1 MKTFIKGLHTQ
12 NDPVNQPPDTYRNAF
27 NILKDNVGKITNEK
41 GTIDIDLGFDIT
53 SPTVKP
59 LFEILGSIAVGTDL
73 VLFICFYN
81 PLFNGS
87 NNGNVDPYANQK
99 SEIGILDTFNGANL
113 YKPYITSNTLP
124 RKEVNKLK
132 NLNGVVLTVTD
143 SSNVLNFNFTY
154 NIDAEIKT
162 FFNNQRVVYFTD
174 NYNVPRRVNLDNLPD
189 ATRLK
194 EDISLFFD
202 YLLPEVSYQN
212 TAVTQDGQLL
222 SGRYQ
227 FAARYLTNTGNST
240 SFGLLTNPISI
251 VEDFESLSSESY
263 DGCPPQTETLK
274 SINLN
279 LTHLDSNFKYIELLQ
294 ITWTGIQ
301 NTPNYKIIATIENRG
316 QTTIQYKVTGSETAV
331 KTLLSTDVLLDTT
344 YYDKAKHIAQK
355 DNRLLLANLTRTESE
370 YNFQS
375 VANNIILTYETKLL
389 TETSSFRLSSSGI
402 DISNASS
409 YTDTVSSSSITGS
422 YKDPNSCD
430 YVGYKRGE
438 VYSFAF
444 VPIFKNGTKGF
455 AYHIPGT
462 SITSGVFAN
471 SALKPYDTGISYSS
485 EYNALGLTGTI
496 KHHYIPELSISN
508 DLSYTIG
515 IRAVNINLSVEM
527 KSVLQGF
534 MIVRQERNAVN
545 KRKKLYQAIGKGLVS
560 VSQQVELRI
569 SPNLGRTDL
578 YNYWGDNH
586 NSAVGDNFDP
596 NNSNLIKG
604 FANLYAP
611 DLIHNAAIVKYG
623 TYIKLSKLQKAGS
636 INFGKVSG
644 AYAAAG
650 DFYDCINESINLSNI
665 SSVPNNEIKVKIID
679 YREYSSY
686 NRNQYYDYS
695 PFFENSFN
703 TGNSFRP
710 FNVQPGSDL
719 NLFKITTL
727 STLSNSDNGTPCLLP
742 KLIFSQQGDDIL
754 LDTFTTTSSPTASS
768 YRINIS
774 PNSNVQLPPQRYKK
788 AYIRS
793 GGNNT
798 MSTNN
803 SNYNQAEYVE
813 IYDIETSGVGI
824 YGNLENAEYIH
835 CGHSFNINRDT
846 IDISFFGGDTYIQ
859 KYFLTFNESLVNSD
873 SNFTISTCIGFYLES
888 EQNYLLRHYVDDGL
902 QTNTNTMPYFPK
914 YKRLWNQSSPLG
926 LLNFPSNNGFSTGYN
941 KQYGFKNTFVKEY
954 AKPFLYEASSNFN
967 NRILYSDLSIEG
979 EQLDSYRVFLPNN
992 YTDLQKHKGEISD
1005 MFVLNNRLYAQT
1017 PYSLFAGFMN
1027 EQTSIATS
1035 SGDITLGNGGLFP
1048 VPFQE
1053 LVSIEGGY
1061 AGTQSKWAN
1070 CNTPYGRFI
1079 VDNIQKKIFL
1089 FSDQLSE
1096 ISDLG
1101 MFTFFEEKINEI
1113 GYFPNVANGYVS
1125 AYDYENQR
1133 WILSDTRNGNPLTIS
1148 FKPKENVW
1156 VSQHDA
1162 SFYWMNSIGSRLYSK
1177 SPITNVLNQNNKG
1190 VRLDAQFDFIINDEP
1205 DVTKKFDNLF
1215 FQMDCYLESIYQGK
1229 DDKTLISYFFTLGN
1243 FKYNKDDSLEKSFKV
1258 FDSVLNR
1265 FEEGIPVNQLLV
1277 RRVGSEYRLCI
1288 PRTSNNP
1295 NINGARNR
1303 LNSKYLIVHL
1313 AFNADSSVNN
1323 YVFDLHSVTYNL
1335 RKLYR

>member
-41 GTIDIDLGFDIT
+41 GTIDVNLGFT
-53 SPTVKP
+53 GTVP

-81 PLFNGS
+81 PLFNGV
-87 NNGNVDPYANQK
+87 NNIDAPPYTNRQ
-99 SEIGILDTFNGANL
+99 SEIGVLDTFNGANL
-113 YKPYITSNTLP
+113 YKVYITSINDSMYP
-124 RKEVNKLK
+124 RNSINKK
-132 NLNGVVLTVTD
+132 TGWVYD
-143 SSNVLNFNFTY
+143 SLNVLNFNFTY
-154 NIDAEIKT
+154 NIDVEIKT

-174 NYNVPRRVNLDNLPD
+174 NYNVPRRINLDNLPD
-189 ATRLK
+189 NTRLK

-202 YLLPEVSYQN
+202 YLLPVVSYN
-212 TAVTQDGQLL
+212 STAVTQDGSLL
-222 SGRYQ
+222 SGKYQ

-251 VEDFESLSSESY
+251 VEDFENLSCENY

-301 NTPNYKIIATIENRG
+301 NTPNYKIITTIENRG
-316 QTTIQYKVTGSETAV
+316 QETIQYKVTGSETAV
-331 KTLLSTDVLLDTT
+331 RTLLSTDVLLDNN

-355 DNRLLLANLTRTESE
+355 DNRLLLANLTRTEES
-370 YNFQS
+370 YDFQY
-375 VANNIILTYETKLL
+375 VANRIILTYETKLL
-389 TETSSFRLSSSGI
+389 NETSPEQRNITIGGDLNHGFVDTTTSGQ
-402 DISNASS
+402 ISG
-409 YTDTVSSSSITGS
+409 T

-438 VYSFAF
+438 IYSFAF

-455 AYHIPGT
+455 AYHIPALDSNVNPFNINFT
-462 SITSGVFAN
+462 SVLSNDFSKV
-471 SALKPYDTGISYSS
+471 LKVYDTGLSYPT
-485 EYNALGLTGTI
+485 EYNSSGLIGNI
-496 KHHYIPELSISN
+496 RHHYIPELSITN
-508 DLSYTIG
+508 DLLCTIG
-515 IRAVNINLSVEM
+515 IKALNIELTTEM
-527 KSVLQGF
+527 KSVLQGY
-534 MIVRQERNAVN
+534 MIVRQERNALN
-545 KRKKLYQAIGKGLVS
+545 KRKKIYQAIGKGLMTVTGAN
-560 VSQQVELRI
+560 ELRI
-569 SPNLGRTDL
+569 AANLGRTDL
-578 YNYWGDNH
+578 YAYWSN
-586 NSAVGDNFDP
+586 DP
-596 NNSNLIKG
+596 NSNSSVGQSFSNTQYAKG

-611 DLIHNAAIVKYG
+611 DLIHNAALAKYG
-623 TYIKLSKLQKAGS
+623 TYIKLTKVQYANPKYTSLGS
-636 INFGKVSG
+636 PSFFTNFGDSG
-644 AYAAAG
+644 NSSAG
-650 DFYDCINESINLSNI
+650 DFYNCRKTSFNI
-665 SSVPNNEIKVKIID
+665 TDYNDNVKVKIVD

-695 PFFENSFN
+695 PFFENTYI
-703 TGNSFRP
+703 TGTP
-710 FNVQPGSDL
+710 FNVQPGSDIS
-719 NLFKITTL
+719 LFKIV
-727 STLSNSDNGTPCLLP
+727 NNNNVPCILP
-742 KLIFSQQGDDIL
+742 KLIFADSTYTNEVVLDINN
-754 LDTFTTTSSPTASS
+754 TTENNPTH
-768 YRINIS
+768 YN
-774 PNSNVQLPPQRYKK
+774 LG
-788 AYIRS
+788 IRAQ
-793 GGNNT
+793 GNNRVYRRDG
-798 MSTNN
+798 SNN
-803 SNYNQAEYVE
+803 LHEIIRFDDELVE
-813 IYDIETSGVGI
+813 IYDVETSGVNI
-824 YGNLENAEYIH
+824 YGKLENAEYVH
-835 CGHSFNINRDT
+835 CGNSFDVNQNQL
-846 IDISFFGGDTYIQ
+846 SFFGGDTYIQ
-859 KYFLTFNESLVNSD
+859 KYFLTFNQGLVNSN
-873 SNFTISTCIGFYLES
+873 SNFTIGTCIGFYVES

-914 YKRLWNQSSPLG
+914 YKRIWDIGGTNLPLG
-926 LLNFPSNNGFSTGYN
+926 ILNFPSNNGYSTGYN

-1048 VPFQE
+1048 IPFQE

-1101 MFTFFEEKINEI
+1101 MFTFFEERIKEI
-1113 GYFPNVANGYVS
+1113 GYFPNVENGYVS
-1125 AYDYENQR
+1125 TYDYENQR
-1133 WILSDTRNGNPLTIS
+1133 WILCDARRANPLTIS

-1162 SFYWMNSIGSRLYSK
+1162 TFYWMASVGNKVYSK
-1177 SPITNVLNQNNKG
+1177 TPFRNVFNQNNKG
-1190 VRLDAQFDFIINDEP
+1190 FRLDAQFDFIINDEP

-1313 AFNADSSVNN
+1313 AFNADSSGNN
-1323 YVFDLHSVTYNL
+1323 CVFDLHSVTYNL